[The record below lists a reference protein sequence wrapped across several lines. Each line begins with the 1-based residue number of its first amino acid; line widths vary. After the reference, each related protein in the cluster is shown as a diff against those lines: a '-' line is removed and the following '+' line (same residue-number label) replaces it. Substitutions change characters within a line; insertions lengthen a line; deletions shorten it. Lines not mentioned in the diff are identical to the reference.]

1 MLGPRHP
8 DTLTTMG
15 NLAFTLRKLGKHAE
29 AEAMFRELLAAEREV
44 HGPRHPHTL
53 TAMGNLALTLRK
65 LGKHAE
71 AEAMLREALAA
82 RREVHPEAAAS

>member
-1 MLGPRHP
+1 MQGPRHP
-8 DTLTTMG
+8 HTLTTMG
-15 NLAFTLRKLGKHAE
+15 NLAGTLGD
-29 AEAMFRELLAAEREV
+29 
-44 HGPRHPHTL
+44 
-53 TAMGNLALTLRK
+53 